1 MNAPDVE
8 FTPPDADYRRRTEEL
23 FYSMPFVNHLGL
35 KISAIGPGWLD
46 CELTNRP
53 ELQQQNGFLHAGVIA
68 TLADMSAGI
77 SAATLVDKDQ
87 NTLSA
92 EFKIALLRPGI
103 GERFIARGR
112 TIKRGKKLS
121 IAESWIYGVTGTT
134 EKLIARGYLTLAVV

>member
-1 MNAPDVE
+1 MQAPDVE
-8 FTPPDADYRRRTEEL
+8 FKPPDEGYKKRTTDL

-35 KISAIGPGWLD
+35 KIIDLGPGWLD

-77 SAATLVDKDQ
+77 AAATLVDKDH

-92 EFKIALLRPGI
+92 EFKIVLLRPGL
-103 GERFIARGR
+103 GEKFVARGR

-121 IAESWIYGVTGTT
+121 IAESWIYGVTDKT
-134 EKLIARGYLTLAVV
+134 EKLLARGYLTLAVV